1 MILCYRPGVHR
12 VLALGLLAAALLAPT
27 VAAAQ
32 DDLLVLVVDAGETP
46 INQRRLISA
55 IEGATHR
62 QVIRMTDERAP
73 MARGRLSI
81 AYQRPNRWVLRY
93 EAGGQ
98 VAWIADRVDHASELR
113 SRLAA
118 LSASVVTVIDGP
130 PRPAPARDLQPPS
143 ARPPRQRRG
152 SWDDDIILALR
163 DELVDPFAEE
173 APTHR
178 DRRALLWS
186 EVVDPFASP
195 SSRGRGHEVWSE
207 VLDPWAAEVRR
218 RR

>member
-1 MILCYRPGVHR
+1 MQR
-12 VLALGLLAAALLAPT
+12 VIALGLVVATSFAPT
-27 VAAAQ
+27 LAGAQ
-32 DDLLVLVVDAGETP
+32 DDLLVLVVEAGDSP
-46 INQRRLISA
+46 LNQPRLVNA
-55 IEGATHR
+55 IASATHR
-62 QVIRMTDERAP
+62 EVIRMTDERAP
-73 MARGRLSI
+73 LARGRLSI

-98 VAWIADRVDHASELR
+98 VAWITDRVDRASELR

-118 LSASVVTVIDGP
+118 LSASVVTVIDGA
-130 PRPAPARDLQPPS
+130 PRATSPEPEPTPE
-143 ARPPRQRRG
+143 ARPRRPRG

-173 APTHR
+173 PPPSR
-178 DRRALLWS
+178 GRRALLWS

-195 SSRGRGHEVWSE
+195 SERGRTREVWSE
-207 VLDPWAAEVRR
+207 VLDPWAPGIRR